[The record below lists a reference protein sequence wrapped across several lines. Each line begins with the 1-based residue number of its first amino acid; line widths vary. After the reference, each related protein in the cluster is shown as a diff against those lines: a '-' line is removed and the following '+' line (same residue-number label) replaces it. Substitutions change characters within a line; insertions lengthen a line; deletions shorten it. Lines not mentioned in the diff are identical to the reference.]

1 MATGQNDTSNDG
13 LIYGVLFIAILAGIW
28 YAFGQQLGGAYLFS
42 KKLEYYLLKLTLVD
56 HLFPTLWETHVRP
69 IEPIL
74 FGLTKEPITI
84 AKLGMVGSGVGKFSR
99 FYYLAIFMFIG
110 YKVIARNP
118 VQKFRRIHT
127 MRSLVQSE
135 QRLWPVI
142 APVSKLDLIGQDIH
156 KGPWAMSRKP
166 LDFARF
172 YKLLDEGNKLNRDRS
187 EKLFAMQLGKLWE
200 GTAKLPSYTR
210 ALFACFAAQACGDIK
225 GAKVCIDKLAIA
237 MATGKEDYSWVPEV
251 LAKYEHEETVQ
262 KVLRSHAYDFT
273 VMASMLKAARE
284 YGVMQSPQFIW
295 LRPKN
300 RKLWYIL
307 NGVGRRV
314 AFAEIAGIYAHW
326 IAEEVAGHPIE
337 RPYVVK
343 AVDGLE
349 RALLE
354 VKID

>member
-1 MATGQNDTSNDG
+1 
-13 LIYGVLFIAILAGIW
+13 LA
-28 YAFGQQLGGAYLFS
+28 F
-42 KKLEYYLLKLTLVD
+42 V
-56 HLFPTLWETHVRP
+56 
-69 IEPIL
+69 
-74 FGLTKEPITI
+74 
-84 AKLGMVGSGVGKFSR
+84 
-99 FYYLAIFMFIG
+99 FIG
-110 YKVIARNP
+110 RRVLSKNP
-118 VQKFRRIHT
+118 FQKFRRSHSMKT
-127 MRSLVQSE
+127 LVQSE
-135 QRLWPVI
+135 QRLWPAI
-142 APVSKLDLIGQDIH
+142 SPVAKLELIPQDID

-166 LDFARF
+166 LDFARS

-200 GTAKLPSYTR
+200 GSGKLPAYAR
-210 ALFACFAAQACGDIK
+210 ALFACFASQACGDIES
-225 GAKVCIDKLAIA
+225 AKLGLDKLSLA
-237 MATGKEDYSWVPEV
+237 MADGREDYSWVPEL
-251 LAKYEHEETVQ
+251 LAKYEKSEKVQ
-262 KVLRSHAYDFT
+262 SVVKRHAYVYT

-284 YGVMQSPQFIW
+284 FGVMQSPQFIW

-300 RKLWYIL
+300 RQLWYIL

-326 IAEEVAGHPIE
+326 IAEEVAEHPIE